1 MPSFRSIS
9 AILTVILAVF
19 SVPALGVA
27 QTGPAG
33 RYLEGQHE
41 QVKRILSRGADGS
54 SAEIAAIVSGLL
66 DFEKVSEA
74 ALGDHWTERSAEERT
89 EFVGLLR
96 TLVERNYQSQLE
108 TTQSYEIRYGT
119 EQTQGAVVVVE
130 TTARST
136 ENRRAPEVGID
147 YHMKRVG
154 NRWMVEDVVTD
165 GVSMVRNYRNQ
176 FNRIIRRDGWS
187 GLLDRMRSRVAD

>member
-9 AILTVILAVF
+9 AILTVLLAVF
-19 SVPALGVA
+19 AFPVLGAA
-27 QTGPAG
+27 QSGPAG

-41 QVKRILSRGADGS
+41 QVKRILSRSGDGN
-54 SAEIAAIVSGLL
+54 SAEVAAIVSGLL
-66 DFEKVSEA
+66 DFEKVSEV
-74 ALGDHWTERSAEERT
+74 ALGDHWDERSAEERT

-108 TTQSYEIRYGT
+108 TTQTYEIRYGT
-119 EQTQGAVVVVE
+119 ERTQGAVVIVE

-136 ENRRAPEVGID
+136 ENRRAPEVSIE

-187 GLLDRMRSRVAD
+187 GLVERMRSRVNP